1 MVQITAPPICVLAI
15 ALAALV
21 ASRSDRERIAADSR
35 KFSSKMNFQM
45 YNERHSKP
53 KFGVRKRK
61 KNVRMVWMRMRFID
75 TLRGTVKRMRIERVM
90 NEEK

>member
-1 MVQITAPPICVLAI
+1 
-15 ALAALV
+15 
-21 ASRSDRERIAADSR
+21 
-35 KFSSKMNFQM
+35 M

-61 KNVRMVWMRMRFID
+61 QNVRMVWMRMRFID

>member
-1 MVQITAPPICVLAI
+1 
-15 ALAALV
+15 
-21 ASRSDRERIAADSR
+21 
-35 KFSSKMNFQM
+35 M